1 MPGEALP
8 DGVAPAANPVAAK
21 VAPSPKGSIMDYR
34 MVEGRGLHALD
45 FAGGPMGV
53 LELANA
59 DWVTDEGRPALRFA
73 DPAGGKGVYPKAG
86 GLDLAYMSH
95 PGYRGRDTVPVAVA
109 GHHGGDG
116 FTLKGFTIVSWV
128 KPAAAM
134 GRSEHDGYADIVGIG
149 ARRMVLR
156 LVGQTAPYQL
166 QASLDNNDRFTATN
180 TPIQAGRW
188 YQVAMTGEPTADQRW
203 RVRLCLDGKPVQEGT
218 TQRFASPAG
227 LSPSAILGAE
237 LFYFHNAYYRGLI
250 GRTLLFDRP
259 LGPGELSGLN
269 AVE

>member
-1 MPGEALP
+1 
-8 DGVAPAANPVAAK
+8 
-21 VAPSPKGSIMDYR
+21 
-34 MVEGRGLHALD
+34 
-45 FAGGPMGV
+45 
-53 LELANA
+53 
-59 DWVTDEGRPALRFA
+59 
-73 DPAGGKGVYPKAG
+73 
-86 GLDLAYMSH
+86 
-95 PGYRGRDTVPVAVA
+95 
-109 GHHGGDG
+109 
-116 FTLKGFTIVSWV
+116 
-128 KPAAAM
+128 
-134 GRSEHDGYADIVGIG
+134 
-149 ARRMVLR
+149 

-166 QASLDNNDRFTATN
+166 QASLDNNDRFTTTN

-188 YQVAMTGEPTADQRW
+188 YQVAMTGEPTPDQRW